1 MHRPP
6 ATGAVAEVPVCVLW
20 LPQHQPLTRR
30 LGHALLYELCL
41 ALGAN
46 SCNAHN
52 HDKAPSTDNSAQKGS
67 LTTDK
72 LSTNPVSYMYDVGV
86 GRVSSTWQRSLLSRT
101 LS

>member
-6 ATGAVAEVPVCVLW
+6 ATGAVAEVVVCVFW
-20 LPQHQPLTRR
+20 LSQHQHTTRR

-52 HDKAPSTDNSAQKGS
+52 REKAPSTDIRAQKAS

-72 LSTNPVSYMYDVGV
+72 LSTNPVSYDVGV
-86 GRVSSTWQRSLLSRT
+86 GRFSAAFQHLLSRT